1 MRQFIVYLF
10 SKEVFCLEDSAIVAL
25 YWQRQETALSKT
37 QEKYGRRLYGTAQN
51 ILRDDEDSKECVNDA
66 LFKAW
71 QAIPPSRPELL
82 GAFLV
87 KITRNL
93 AINRWKAKRADK
105 RGGDEVDL
113 LLSELQDCIPAAGG
127 VEDMLNAAAV
137 TEIINEYLQ
146 SLEQTARVIFVLRYF
161 HGESLGDIS
170 RRFQMNENNVKSI
183 LFRARKKLKAQ
194 LEKEEVIV

>member
-1 MRQFIVYLF
+1 M
-10 SKEVFCLEDSAIVAL
+10 EDSAIVAL